1 MRQSS
6 RMQNLNIS
14 KNRKR
19 NWHTNCIQV
28 HTSQTNCWMFM
39 MCSVFFALFT
49 LALTRT
55 FSSLNSVQLF
65 STNQPLKILP
75 TVVDQFRVSVFLFF
89 FLLDKKSR
97 RQRRWSRRA
106 FQAHTHHRLSAAYI
120 LSRNQLLS
128 TYVTLSHS
136 EASSCATQWKMWL
149 LKVFSAICKLSII
162 FFISIKFI

>member
-49 LALTRT
+49 LALTRA
-55 FSSLNSVQLF
+55 FSSLNSVLPF
-65 STNQPLKILP
+65 STNQPLKILS
-75 TVVDQFRVSVFLFF
+75 TVVDQFRVSVFFCFF

-97 RQRRWSRRA
+97 RQRRWSQRA
-106 FQAHTHHRLSAAYI
+106 FSSAHPSQTFCRLYPVTESTPQHIRDSQPQWSLFMCNSMENVAAQG
-120 LSRNQLLS
+120 LQC
-128 TYVTLSHS
+128 H
-136 EASSCATQWKMWL
+136 M
-149 LKVFSAICKLSII
+149 
-162 FFISIKFI
+162 